1 MKNIITTALLL
12 LLISVGFAKGKK
24 EAASPLIGSWKFTR
38 ESKINDYQKI
48 MAKNSGTDFNTE
60 YFVFE
65 KNQQFRHEFITPDG
79 SIGKV
84 LIGKWRITDNKVKIE
99 YSNIDYVLNTD
110 YFFIADDLVLGQNF
124 NHIILS
130 KENKDGFENL
140 DNKNVALK

>member
-38 ESKINDYQKI
+38 ESKINDFQKA
-48 MAKNSGTDFNTE
+48 MAKNSGTDFTTE
-60 YFVFE
+60 YFIFE
-65 KNQQFRHEFITPDG
+65 KNQQFRHEFIAQDG
-79 SIGKV
+79 AVIKV
-84 LIGKWRITDNKVKIE
+84 LTGKWKIADNKVKIE
-99 YSNIDYVLNTD
+99 YANIDYTLNTD

-124 NHIILS
+124 NHVVLS
-130 KENKDGFENL
+130 KGDKGFENL